1 MAWSFTPLDLSLTLT
16 KKDFKPWENEQRKM
30 KLTCSIIFI
39 LVQILKSEETC
50 QPEICPLKQA
60 TMQILQGT

>member
-1 MAWSFTPLDLSLTLT
+1 
-16 KKDFKPWENEQRKM
+16 M
-30 KLTCSIIFI
+30 KLTCSIILI
-39 LVQILKSEETC
+39 LVQISKSEETC